1 MKLFLTS
8 NGLSSRELKRE
19 FSKIIEKPAGEV
31 KILVIGTLSERGHK
45 QFIQWVTE
53 ELEDINIDKRNIYTA
68 NISEEVNFS
77 KFKDADIIYLL
88 GGDTF
93 YILDR
98 LRKNN
103 FKDFLTRYNH
113 KDKIFIA
120 ISAGTII
127 AGPNIKIAEWGS
139 EGDDDHIDLKDLTG
153 LGLTDIATYVHY
165 EDRLK
170 HEIDDFKKIVDYPVE
185 TLKDGEALVIINGKK
200 RKIK

>member
-8 NGLSSRELKRE
+8 NGLSSRKLKRE
-19 FSKIIEKPAGEV
+19 FSKLIEKPAGEV

-45 QFIQWVTE
+45 QFVQWVTE
-53 ELEDINIDKRNIYTA
+53 ELEDININKRNIYTA

-93 YILDR
+93 YMLER

-103 FKDFLTRYNH
+103 FKDFLTRYNS
-113 KDKIFIA
+113 KDKIFVS

-139 EGDDDHIDLKDLTG
+139 EADDNYVHLKDLTG
-153 LGLTDIATYVHY
+153 LNLTNTAIYVHY

-170 HEIDDFKKIVDYPVE
+170 HEIDDFKKIADYPVE
-185 TLKDGEALVIINGKK
+185 TVKDGEALVIINEKK